1 MRDGTPRGL
10 NAVMDK
16 TPLGPAGAH
25 IAHGAAAHWA
35 RGRAGRQRGG
45 GLLFATVTLCLPRDP
60 REPEADPAA
69 AESQADT
76 GSTRGIHSLAREKGK
91 HLPAPTH

>member
-10 NAVMDK
+10 KAVMDK

-45 GLLFATVTLCLPRDP
+45 VSCLPP
-60 REPEADPAA
+60 
-69 AESQADT
+69 
-76 GSTRGIHSLAREKGK
+76 
-91 HLPAPTH
+91 